1 MGGSALTASPE
12 KRGGQVADVAASSH
26 PRGIVLVVHGGQS
39 ESTLP
44 VTATQLAVIR
54 MIPVAAAIRRAV
66 GDDGIE
72 VRRPLFTVRGWN
84 GASASPV
91 SDLTAVLDALHG
103 WSPGLPVVLVGHSMG
118 GRAALR
124 VAGHPAVIG
133 VAGLAPWLPDGE
145 PVGQLAGR
153 RVLLAHG
160 TADRITSP
168 AETWAY
174 AERARA
180 VTDVTA
186 IEIRGG
192 DHPMLRRAPL
202 WHALAA
208 EFTRGCFGLPEGTGE
223 AAAAIT
229 AASRGAR
236 MVTLS

>member
-1 MGGSALTASPE
+1 M
-12 KRGGQVADVAASSH
+12 ADVAATSH

-39 ESTLP
+39 QSTLP
-44 VTATQLAVIR
+44 VTATQLAVLR
-54 MIPVAAAIRRAV
+54 MIPVAAAIRHAV

-91 SDLTAVLDALHG
+91 SDLTAVLGALHG

-118 GRAALR
+118 ARAALR

-133 VAGLAPWLPDGE
+133 VAGLAPWLPEGE

-160 TADRITSP
+160 TADHVTSA
-168 AETWAY
+168 AETWKY

-180 VTDVTA
+180 LTDLTA

-208 EFTRGCFGLPEGTGE
+208 EFTRGCFGLPDGTGE
-223 AAAAIT
+223 AAVAIAA
-229 AASRGAR
+229 ARRGAR